1 MKSDSSDLEEYKDI
15 STVQDILPGTNQSR
29 KHPSTSNLHVITNF
43 NASPMIILQ
52 NKATKDSGKKKKGPK
67 SRLM

>member
-15 STVQDILPGTNQSR
+15 STVQDILPGTKQSR
-29 KHPSTSNLHVITNF
+29 KHPSTSNLRVITNF

-52 NKATKDSGKKKKGPK
+52 NNKDSGKKKKGPK